1 MLTTLLE
8 SRSHQ
13 TRNSR
18 GAIASVTVHAAI
30 ILGAVYATATG
41 ASAKDK
47 PDRPTII
54 HWVPT
59 PEPRS
64 SAATTPAPRRASHTA
79 TAMPKPVLQS
89 FPVDV
94 PTSLPS
100 IDVPLAPI
108 ASEFVPTAI
117 GDGDSSAGA
126 TTVEPGSGG
135 RHAYDVSEVETA
147 VAVIGNTV
155 PEYPPAQRSSGI
167 EGSVAAEFVV
177 TESGRA
183 DVGSLRIVSAA
194 NNAFAES
201 IRRAL
206 PRMRFRAAEIGGR
219 KVPQLVRQNFVFRL
233 DR

>member
-18 GAIASVTVHAAI
+18 GTIASVTVHAAI

-47 PDRPTII
+47 PDDRTII
-54 HWVPT
+54 HYVPA

-64 SAATTPAPRRASHTA
+64 APATTPAPRRASHSATA
-79 TAMPKPVLQS
+79 TPKPVLQS

-108 ASEFVPTAI
+108 TSEFVPNSI
-117 GDGDSSAGA
+117 GNRDSADRAATGA
-126 TTVEPGSGG
+126 PGNSE
-135 RHAYDVSEVETA
+135 RKAYDVSEVETP
-147 VAVIGNTV
+147 VAVVGNTV
-155 PEYPPAQRSSGI
+155 PDYPPALRSSGI
-167 EGSVAAEFVV
+167 EGIVAAEFVV

-183 DVGSLRIVSAA
+183 DVGSLRIISAT
-194 NNAFAES
+194 NDAFSES

-206 PRMRFRAAEIGGR
+206 PGMRFRAAKIGGR
-219 KVPQLVRQNFVFRL
+219 EVPQLVRQSFVFRL